1 MRGVASNSATV
12 SKPQDG
18 RKYGRVQSKHSYCQS
33 TAQDFL
39 LVIQRGNMGNPGER
53 PTLKYMVTKLRKNSQ
68 EYGYHIQLAGSF
80 KLRDMPSLLGSH
92 IPSRAELE
100 AFLKSRRLVDH
111 TAEMILQDL
120 DALPPGREFYLLVYD
135 S

>member
-1 MRGVASNSATV
+1 
-12 SKPQDG
+12 
-18 RKYGRVQSKHSYCQS
+18 
-33 TAQDFL
+33 
-39 LVIQRGNMGNPGER
+39 MGTPAEH
-53 PTLKYMVTKLRKNSQ
+53 PTLQYMVTKLRKNSQ
-68 EYGYHIQLAGSF
+68 EYGYHIQLAGGF

-100 AFLKSRRLVDH
+100 LFLRSRQLVDH